1 MAANNRH
8 GHREM
13 LCTINY
19 GKINKGSVNT
29 GDPGPRPEMPTPGL
43 LQPLRET
50 AAPQDT
56 PTPAG
61 AGSQARQPLPAHP
74 KTADD

>member
-1 MAANNRH
+1 MAHNRH

-50 AAPQDT
+50 AAPQGT

-61 AGSQARQPLPAHP
+61 AGSQAPPATSSAP
-74 KTADD
+74 QNGR